1 MDLLS
6 AIMQRRSVRRYRDQ
20 PLDRKTLDEIDALV
34 EGVTSLVPANRFR
47 VMRRDVVT
55 GEDLIAAMGGYGRI
69 LSPPHYLVGYTIGS
83 DHPLVDLGF
92 RMEQIAVGMV
102 RLGISTCFIGSL
114 GRTAN
119 VRVRFRLP
127 RDAKMGAFLIFGY
140 PAENIAGR
148 TINVMIRRAA
158 GATKKLPVEEIFYHG
173 TFDNPATPP
182 QALAT
187 LLKAAQHAPSADNA
201 QPWRFLLRDGRLYL
215 FVKRSNPRYGSKPVM
230 QMYRYFDGGVCM
242 SNVSMALVS
251 LEQEGR
257 WILLDPQGRDIP
269 SHPDTLEP
277 LARLEL

>member
-20 PLDRKTLDEIDALV
+20 PLDKATLAEIDTVVDDLV
-34 EGVTSLVPANRFR
+34 PLVPANRFR

-69 LSPPHYLVGYTIGS
+69 LSPPHYLVGYIIGT

-92 RMEQIAVGMV
+92 RMEQIAIGMV
-102 RLGISTCFIGSL
+102 ELGVSTCFIGSL

-119 VRVRFRLP
+119 VRIRFRLS
-127 RDAKMGAFLIFGY
+127 RDAQMGAFLIFGY

-148 TINVMIRRAA
+148 TINAVIRRAA
-158 GATKKLPVEEIFYHG
+158 GATNKLSVEEIFYHG
-173 TFDNPATPP
+173 TFDNPAAPP

-187 LLKAAQHAPSADNA
+187 LIKAARNAPSADNA
-201 QPWRFLLRDGRLYL
+201 QPWRFLLRDGTLYL
-215 FVKRSNPRYGSKPVM
+215 FVKRSNPRYGNKPVM

-242 SNVSMALVS
+242 SNVSMALDA
-251 LEQEGR
+251 LEQEGQ
-257 WILLDPQGRDIP
+257 WVLLDPEGREVP